1 MPRLRRP
8 EMRQNVFY
16 SGLRP
21 QASGLRPQA
30 FFHRRTTM
38 AQLVLGIGTS
48 HSPQLSTVPE
58 LWPARGERD
67 KNNPELIGTDGIV
80 SNYDELF
87 ARTDVAR
94 IAKEITP
101 ETFQQRHERNQKG
114 IAKLQKALYTAEL
127 DILVMVGDDQQEYL
141 RDDNMPGFC
150 VYWGDEVVVKGH
162 SPDPSTGNRPLIDYV
177 LQDQTVPT
185 QAALGQHLIEY
196 LVEAEFDVG
205 RSSFLDPNRGGRS
218 QGGIGHAFG
227 FVYHR
232 LMKKALIP
240 TVPIMVNT
248 YYPPNQPTPKRCY
261 DLGRVLRSA
270 IEAWPVKARVGILAT
285 GGMSHFVVDEEL
297 DHMVL
302 DGMRTKSIVQLSQL
316 PREKMNSGNS
326 EMRNWIVV
334 TGATEHLDMELVDY
348 VPCYRSPAGTGCA
361 MGFAKWD

>member
-1 MPRLRRP
+1 
-8 EMRQNVFY
+8 
-16 SGLRP
+16 
-21 QASGLRPQA
+21 
-30 FFHRRTTM
+30 M
-38 AQLVLGIGTS
+38 AQLVLGLGTS
-48 HSPQLSTVPE
+48 HSPQLSTAPD
-58 LWPARGERD
+58 LWSARGERD

-80 SNYDELF
+80 STYDALF

-101 ETFQQRHERNQKG
+101 EKFQQRHARNQKG
-114 IAKLQKALYTAEL
+114 IARVQKALYEADL
-127 DILVMVGDDQQEYL
+127 DVLVMVGDDQQEYL
-141 RDDNMPGFC
+141 RDDNMPGLC
-150 VYWGDEVVVKGH
+150 IYWGDEVVVKGRGAE
-162 SPDPSTGNRPLIDYV
+162 PSTGNRPLIEYALEDR
-177 LQDQTVPT
+177 TVPT
-185 QAALGQHLIEY
+185 HAVLGRHLIEY

-205 RSSFLDPNRGGRS
+205 RSSFLDPKRGGRS

-232 LMKKALIP
+232 LMQQKLIP

-261 DLGRVLRSA
+261 DLGRTLRSA
-270 IEAWPVKARVGILAT
+270 IEAWPVKARVGILCS

-302 DGMRTKSIVQLSQL
+302 DGMREKSIVKLSQL
-316 PREKMNSGNS
+316 PRDKMNSGSS

-334 TGATEHLDMELVDY
+334 AGATEHLAMELFDY

-361 MGFAKWD
+361 MAFARWD